1 MHDDLPDQTDPDT
14 DQAPSIRRLVL
25 ETLLFTAAVVCAV
38 ALLGYFFRAPLESVA
53 RWLIRALGYAGLFG
67 GVFAAD
73 AFTLPIP
80 PDFYLFVSIAGGS
93 NVALTLIACSAA
105 SVLGGNLAYALGP
118 YIGRMPLLQQR
129 LADYRPRGEYLFE
142 QWGGWAVGI
151 AAMTPV
157 PFSIVS
163 WLAGIYRMRYPA
175 YFVAS
180 LFRIPRIVGYYALY
194 AYGWAPS
201 AL

>member
-1 MHDDLPDQTDPDT
+1 MTDASTDT
-14 DQAPSIRRLVL
+14 DDRTTDDGPSIRRLVV
-25 ETLLFTAAVVCAV
+25 ETIAFTVAVVLSV
-38 ALLGYFFRAPLESVA
+38 ALLGYYFRRPLEAIA
-53 RWLIRALGYAGLFG
+53 RWMIQHLGYAGLFG

-73 AFTLPIP
+73 AFTVPIP
-80 PDFYLFVSIAGGS
+80 PDFYLFISIAGGS

-105 SVLGGNLAYALGP
+105 SVVGGNLAYLLGP
-118 YIGRMPLLQQR
+118 YIERLPLLRTR
-129 LADYRPRGEYLFE
+129 LDEFRPRGEYLFDH
-142 QWGGWAVGI
+142 WGGWAVGI

-175 YFVAS
+175 YFAAS